1 MKKRV
6 PTRVVSDVKAREV
19 ALGAAIV
26 PIGATYSSREL
37 AGLHVSLS
45 DGSGSDVIDHISEF
59 KRLETLRLVREGLT
73 FEEIAKARGRQ
84 IQTVV
89 NAVAN
94 LVERGALEFNP
105 EWVDR
110 NKLAVIE
117 AACAQHGVE
126 RLKVLKDAV
135 PPEVTYDEIR
145 LVVAR
150 LRREQKQNSAA
161 IPA

>member
-1 MKKRV
+1 M
-6 PTRVVSDVKAREV
+6 
-19 ALGAAIV
+19 
-26 PIGATYSSREL
+26 
-37 AGLHVSLS
+37 
-45 DGSGSDVIDHISEF
+45 
-59 KRLETLRLVREGLT
+59 
-73 FEEIAKARGRQ
+73 
-84 IQTVV
+84 